1 MRPVRIIYSKVAE
14 KFFVRHEDIREE
26 FIDSISKLIND
37 DHREQVNFK
46 NLKGKLKGYSRI
58 AIDGYR
64 VIFRME
70 DGEIIIVSVVMAGS
84 RGDIYKHLR

>member
-37 DHREQVNFK
+37 DHREKVNFK